1 MEPNFNLVNLTF
13 CGPSD
18 VAKELAL
25 ARSVI
30 DRWNLQHGEA
40 RGFWV
45 KVQHWSTDCHPALG
59 DRPQA
64 MVNGQIIN
72 KADILVAIF
81 WSRFGTPT
89 GVADSGTQEEIRLG
103 VRQKKKV
110 MVYFSDLEPLPPEAK
125 SEQTEK
131 VWSFRREL
139 REQGLCWSFASRT
152 QFERLFE
159 SHLAFALNELRPVPK
174 PAPVVVPTMNIVG
187 DRNIQVAG
195 DYKVVNPVVKK
206 VIERRDGSLTPAE
219 CRQVQEMIKALVEL
233 TTGLPM
239 ERAFASWWERLK
251 NRFKVEKYESLQSTQ
266 LLEVEDWYREQR
278 AILTSGLKT
287 KAPELWKNARI
298 GSIKK
303 AMKQMN
309 READKLTYYREIS
322 DRLNMK
328 RPFTS
333 LTKLTKTDLE
343 RVYRLVLRDAG
354 S

>member
-1 MEPNFNLVNLTF
+1 MKPNYDLVKLTF

-18 VAKELAL
+18 VAKELTL
-25 ARSVI
+25 ARGVV

-40 RGFWV
+40 RGFWI
-45 KVQHWSTDCHPALG
+45 KVQNWSTDCHPVLG

-64 MVNGQIIN
+64 LVNRQIIEE
-72 KADILVAIF
+72 ADILVAVF

-125 SEQTEK
+125 VEQTEK
-131 VWSFRREL
+131 VWDFRREL
-139 REQGLCWSFASRT
+139 RSDGLCWSFASRG

-159 SHLAFALNELRPVPK
+159 SHLAFALNELRPLAK
-174 PAPVVVPTMNIVG
+174 PPVTAAPTMNITG
-187 DRNIQVAG
+187 DGNIQVAG

-219 CRQVQEMIKALVEL
+219 CRQVQEMIKALVDL
-233 TTGLPM
+233 TTNVTL

-266 LLEVEDWYREQR
+266 LPEVEGWYREQR

-287 KAPELWKNARI
+287 KAPEVWKNARI

-303 AMKQMN
+303 AMKKMN
-309 READKLTYYREIS
+309 READKLVYYREIS

-354 S
+354 D

>member
-1 MEPNFNLVNLTF
+1 MKPNLDLVKLTF
-13 CGPSD
+13 CGPGD

-40 RGFWV
+40 RGFWI
-45 KVQHWSTDCHPALG
+45 KVHHWSTDCHPALG

-64 MVNGQIIN
+64 IVNGQIVDES
-72 KADILVAIF
+72 DILVAIF

-89 GVADSGTQEEIRLG
+89 GLADSGTQEEIRRG
-103 VRQKKKV
+103 VRLKKKV
-110 MVYFSDLEPLPPEAK
+110 MVYFSDLEPLPPEART
-125 SEQTEK
+125 EQTEK
-131 VWSFRREL
+131 VWTFRQEL
-139 REQGLCWSFASRT
+139 RSDGLCWSFASRT

-159 SHLAFALNELRPVPK
+159 SHLTFALNELRPSPK
-174 PAPVVVPTMNIVG
+174 PPAAPVTPAMSIVG
-187 DRNIQVAG
+187 DGNTQVGG
-195 DYKVVNPVVKK
+195 DYNVNQVIKK
-206 VIERRDGSLTPAE
+206 VIERRDGSLTSAE
-219 CRQVQEMIKALVEL
+219 CRQVQEMIKALVDL
-233 TTGLPM
+233 TTGLTL
-239 ERAFASWWERLK
+239 ERAFASWWDRLK
-251 NRFKVEKYESLQSTQ
+251 NRFKVEKYESLLSTQ
-266 LLEVEDWYREQR
+266 MPEVEGWYREHR

-303 AMKQMN
+303 AMKKMN
-309 READKLTYYREIS
+309 READKLDYYLEIS

-333 LTKLTKTDLE
+333 LTKLTKTDLD

-354 S
+354 D